1 MYLFKQIEEMQGWNL
16 FSTNIML
23 LSYTIVKEI
32 IVKLIMKRFSHGY
45 MNMFI
50 LSADHSGVPDA

>member
-1 MYLFKQIEEMQGWNL
+1 MQGWNL

-23 LSYTIVKEI
+23 PSYTVVKEI
-32 IVKLIMKRFSHGY
+32 IVKLIMERFSHGS